1 MSLSVLN
8 NATPEHAFA
17 LIESCCCAPRW
28 VEAMVA
34 SRPFKNNDSVYQQA
48 QQIWLSLDKNDYL
61 AAFEGHPQIGDITTL
76 KEKYASTSHVAGNEQ
91 AGMSSAQESLLIEM
105 AQINQQYL
113 TKFGFI
119 FIVCA
124 SGKSAEQML
133 NLIKNRINN
142 TPATELIIAAQ
153 EQAKITQIR
162 LEKLL

>member
-1 MSLSVLN
+1 
-8 NATPEHAFA
+8 
-17 LIESCCCAPRW
+17 
-28 VEAMVA
+28 
-34 SRPFKNNDSVYQQA
+34 
-48 QQIWLSLDKNDYL
+48 
-61 AAFEGHPQIGDITTL
+61 
-76 KEKYASTSHVAGNEQ
+76 
-91 AGMSSAQESLLIEM
+91 MSSAQESLLIEM
-105 AQINQQYL
+105 AQINQQYV